1 MEKIAISV
9 DLNSQGHLR
18 KAAMTS
24 MESKLVAEHREYL
37 ADLAVKA
44 VLQVTEKEPSKY
56 KADIDDKVEK
66 KSGKSVRDTK
76 LIDGIVLDKGVVHSG
91 MPKRVENAKIALL
104 DTALEIQKTEF
115 DARINIESPEQI
127 DAFLK
132 RARFGCLRIYQH
144 HSVFFMHV
152 RACAWTLPAMVFLSS
167 LIQMILALSPPHF
180 GQRCWSLTLNSIFLP
195 CP

>member
-1 MEKIAISV
+1 
-9 DLNSQGHLR
+9 
-18 KAAMTS
+18 MTS

-66 KSGKSVRDTK
+66 KPGKSVRDTK

-91 MPKRVENAKIALL
+91 MPKRVENAKTALL

-152 RACAWTLPAMVFLSS
+152 RACAWTLPSDGFSIFTYPDDFSS
-167 LIQMILALSPPHF
+167 LATALRTTVLVTDFKFHF
-180 GQRCWSLTLNSIFLP
+180 PTLSLKNGQSDFQLVKKGG
-195 CP
+195 